1 MDIRQ
6 NVRTVKTRPIVLA
19 IATLFA
25 LALGVSGWYA
35 VVGSPSSH
43 VAVIGP
49 ALQNGGLPGP
59 DARDRNEQMLA
70 TQGQAQP
77 APEATHGH

>member
-1 MDIRQ
+1 MEIRQ
-6 NVRTVKTRPIVLA
+6 NVRTIKTRSIVLA

-35 VVGSPSSH
+35 VVGSPSAH
-43 VAVIGP
+43 VTVAAP
-49 ALQNGGLPGP
+49 ALQNAGLPGP
-59 DARDRNEQMLA
+59 DARDRNEQILA
-70 TQGQAQP
+70 TRGQLQS